1 MRGGAI
7 SEVAVSLNLL
17 YGGFKPSKPL
27 HLEINES
34 DSPIGLDRQGLDV
47 TCGMV
52 RPVSAE
58 PIAVDANGSP
68 IVAAVVSCKG
78 DWKAHKDSR
87 VS

>member
-1 MRGGAI
+1 MHGGVI
-7 SEVAVSLNLL
+7 SEVAASLNLL

-27 HLEINES
+27 HLKMNES
-34 DSPIGLDRQGLDV
+34 DSPIGLDRLVQ
-47 TCGMV
+47 
-52 RPVSAE
+52 PVSAE
-58 PIAVDANGSP
+58 PIAVDTNGYP